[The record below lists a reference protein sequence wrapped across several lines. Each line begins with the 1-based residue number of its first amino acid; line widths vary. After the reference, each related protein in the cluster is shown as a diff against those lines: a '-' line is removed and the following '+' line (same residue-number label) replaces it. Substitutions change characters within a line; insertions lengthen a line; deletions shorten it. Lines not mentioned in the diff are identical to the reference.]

1 MTEQTF
7 AVAANIL
14 STMPSQ
20 QPWDDRVSMV
30 YAIAMQ
36 RWNDD
41 LVSRA
46 VTYALMTKKFRPTP
60 AELREV
66 ALQLKRVRIA
76 TPQAAQQLKHI
87 IVYHPLERRNK
98 AMEEMVKQGKVSPI
112 LPMVVKNCGGWG
124 RVGTMTE
131 DQLSKA
137 VERAMEDAAEDPALD
152 NVLTEP
158 YLQLEGSQLKM
169 IGD

>member
-36 RWNDD
+36 NWNDD
-41 LVSRA
+41 LVSKA
-46 VTYALMTKKFRPTP
+46 VMSALMTKKFRPTP

-76 TPQAAQQLKHI
+76 TPQAAQQIKHI
-87 IVYHPLERRNK
+87 VLYHPLEQRNK
-98 AMEEMVKQGKVSPI
+98 AMDEMVKQGKVSPI

-131 DQLSKA
+131 HNLSEA
-137 VERAMEDAAEDPALD
+137 VERAMADAAEDPQLD
-152 NVLTEP
+152 AVLTQP
-158 YLQLEGSQLKM
+158 ILQLNGSDIKM

>member
-30 YAIAMQ
+30 YAIAMEK
-36 RWNDD
+36 WNDD
-41 LVSRA
+41 LVARA
-46 VTYALMTKKFRPTP
+46 VKYALMTKKFRPTP

-76 TPQAAQQLKHI
+76 TPQAAQQIKHI
-87 IVYHPLERRNK
+87 VLYHPIENRNK
-98 AMEEMVKQGKVSPI
+98 AMTEMVNQGKVSPI

-131 DQLSKA
+131 HQLSEA
-137 VERAMEDAAEDPALD
+137 VERAMADASEDPALET
-152 NVLTEP
+152 VLTEP
-158 YLQLEGSQLKM
+158 YLQLEGAQLRM